1 LIVFGGHKA
10 LDRAGLKGSLLEEVL
25 PVTGGAGLPPLI
37 HLSGGVPL
45 ARGVARPVTQ
55 FADFDAPPVCFYVH
69 DLQARPGAQTLI
81 TVGGKPGLVVGTCGK
96 GRVAVIGM
104 TCFGAAAKSQ
114 TPFWQWRSWVLL
126 LRDLAWWVAG
136 QDEHF

>member
-1 LIVFGGHKA
+1 

-25 PVTGGAGLPPLI
+25 PVTGGTGIPPLVA
-37 HLSGGVPL
+37 LPGGAPL
-45 ARGVARPVTQ
+45 VRGAAHPVTQ
-55 FADFDAPPVCFYVH
+55 FADFDTPPVCFYVH
-69 DLQARPGAQTLI
+69 DLEPRPEARTII
-81 TVGGKPGLVVGTCGK
+81 TVGGKPGVVVGTSGK

-104 TCFGAAAKSQ
+104 TCFGSPAGSQ
-114 TPFWQWRSWVLL
+114 MPFWEWGSWIPL